1 MNLKKLDV
9 KDLSNWFR
17 SGIKPESEWGIG
29 TEHEQFLYNK
39 KDFTRLAYD
48 TQPGIRMVLEEMQKE
63 NWKPVL
69 EGDNLIAL
77 SANGATIT
85 LEPGGQLEL
94 SGDNLATV
102 HETYAETKHHFE
114 VLSALGDKLGFYNLP
129 IGFDPFWKRED
140 IPWMPKER
148 YKYMKSWMPKKG
160 KLGLDMMTRTSSI
173 QLNLDFSSEE
183 DMVKKAQVAQAFQAV
198 VMALFA
204 NSPFTENHPNGYI
217 SYRSKVWDDT
227 DNDRCGF
234 LPFVFDK
241 DFGFD
246 RWTEY
251 LLDVPMY
258 FIFRNEKYYP
268 ANGMTFREFMVTSKP
283 FEPTIEDWEIHAA
296 TVFPD
301 IRLKKFLEL
310 RGADA
315 GGLNQITALAAFWVG
330 LLYDQQALDKAH
342 KMAKEMDVDL
352 ICGLRAQVPK
362 NGLKAQYKSV
372 LLLDIARQL
381 VQISFEGL
389 GRRAVKLGIE
399 SEQKYLKPLQEIVAS
414 GKTIAERQ
422 LDKYHN
428 EWEGGLKNIF
438 FEKQQV

>member
-1 MNLKKLDV
+1 
-9 KDLSNWFR
+9 
-17 SGIKPESEWGIG
+17 
-29 TEHEQFLYNK
+29 
-39 KDFTRLAYD
+39 
-48 TQPGIRMVLEEMQKE
+48 
-63 NWKPVL
+63 
-69 EGDNLIAL
+69 
-77 SANGATIT
+77 
-85 LEPGGQLEL
+85 
-94 SGDNLATV
+94 
-102 HETYAETKHHFE
+102 
-114 VLSALGDKLGFYNLP
+114 
-129 IGFDPFWKRED
+129 
-140 IPWMPKER
+140 
-148 YKYMKSWMPKKG
+148 
-160 KLGLDMMTRTSSI
+160 
-173 QLNLDFSSEE
+173 
-183 DMVKKAQVAQAFQAV
+183 VAQAFQAV

-204 NSPFTENHPNGYI
+204 NSPLTENHPNGYI
-217 SYRSKVWDDT
+217 SYRTKVWDDT

-234 LPFVFDK
+234 LPFIFDK
-241 DFGFD
+241 GFGFD

-258 FIFRNEKYYP
+258 FIFRDEEYYP
-268 ANGMTFREFMVTSKP
+268 ANGITFREFMEKGKP
-283 FEPTIEDWEIHAA
+283 FEATIADWEVHVS

-315 GGLNQITALAAFWVG
+315 GGLNQITALAAFWIG
-330 LLYDQQALDKAH
+330 LLYDQQALKKVH
-342 KMAKEMDVDL
+342 EMAKEMDVNL

-372 LLLDIARQL
+372 LLLDVARQL

>member
-1 MNLKKLDV
+1 MSSQKLNV

-29 TEHEQFLYNK
+29 LEHEQFLFNK
-39 KDFTRLAYD
+39 KDLTRLAYD
-48 TQPGIRMVLEEMQKE
+48 TQPGIRMVLEEMQE
-63 NWKPVL
+63 NIWAPIL
-69 EGDNLIAL
+69 EKGNLIAL
-77 SANGATIT
+77 SANGTTIT

-94 SGDNLATV
+94 SGGNLSTI
-102 HETYAETKHHFE
+102 HETYTETKHHLE
-114 VLSALGDKLGFYNLP
+114 VLSTLGNKLGFYHLP

-160 KLGLDMMTRTSSI
+160 TLGLDMMTRTSSI
-173 QLNLDFSSEE
+173 QVNLDFSSEQ
-183 DMVKKAQVAQAFQAV
+183 DMVKKAQVAQTFQAV

-204 NSPFTENHPNGYI
+204 NSAFTENQPNGYI
-217 SYRSKVWDDT
+217 TYRSKVWDDT

-234 LPFVFDK
+234 LPFIFDEC
-241 DFGFD
+241 FGFD

-258 FIFRNEKYYP
+258 FIFRDEEYYP
-268 ANGMTFREFMVTSKP
+268 ANGMTFRQFMETDKP
-283 FEPTIEDWEIHAA
+283 FEPTIADWEVHVS

-301 IRLKKFLEL
+301 IRLKKFIEL

-315 GGLNQITALAAFWVG
+315 GGLDQITALAAFWVG
-330 LLYDQQALDKAH
+330 ILYDQQALDKVH
-342 KMAKEMDVDL
+342 EMAKEMDVDL

-372 LLLDIARQL
+372 LLLDIAREL
-381 VQISFEGL
+381 VQTSFEGL
-389 GRRAVKLGIE
+389 GWRAIKLGIE
-399 SEQKYLKPLQEIVAS
+399 SEQKYLKPLQEIVTS

-422 LDKYHN
+422 LYKYHN
-428 EWEGGLKNIF
+428 EWGGDLKNIF
-438 FEKQQV
+438 LEK

>member
-1 MNLKKLDV
+1 MNVKKLDIQ
-9 KDLSNWFR
+9 DLSNWFR

-29 TEHEQFLYNK
+29 TEHEQFIYDK
-39 KDFTRLAYD
+39 KDLKRLAYG
-48 TQPGIRMVLEEMQKE
+48 TQLGIKKVLQELQKDIWE
-63 NWKPVL
+63 PVL
-69 EGDNLIAL
+69 EGENLIAL
-77 SANGATIT
+77 SANGVTIT

-94 SGDNLATV
+94 SGGNFATV
-102 HETYAETKHHFE
+102 HETYAETKHHLE
-114 VLSALGDKLGFYNLP
+114 VLSALGKKLGFYNLP

-148 YKYMKSWMPKKG
+148 YKYMKSWMPTKG
-160 KLGLDMMTRTSSI
+160 GLGLDMMTRTCSI
-173 QLNLDFSSEE
+173 QVNLDFSSEQ
-183 DMVKKAQVAQAFQAV
+183 DMVKKAQVAQAFQSV

-204 NSPFTENHPNGYI
+204 NSPFTENKPNGYI
-217 SYRSKVWDDT
+217 SFRSKVWDDT

-234 LPFVFDK
+234 LPFIFDK
-241 DFGFD
+241 GFGFD
-246 RWTEY
+246 SWTEY

-258 FIFRNEKYYP
+258 FIFRNEEYYP
-268 ANGMTFREFMVTSKP
+268 ANGMTFREFMKKGKP
-283 FEPTIEDWEIHAA
+283 FEPTIEDWEVHVT

-315 GGLNQITALAAFWVG
+315 GGLGQIAALAAFWVG
-330 LLYDQQALDKAH
+330 LLYDQHALDKSH

-372 LLLDIARQL
+372 LLQDIARQL
-381 VQISFEGL
+381 VQTSYEGL
-389 GRRAVKLGIE
+389 GRRALKLGIE
-399 SEQKYLKPLQEIVAS
+399 SEQKYLKPLQKIVAS
-414 GKTIAERQ
+414 GKTIAENQ

-428 EWEGGLKNIF
+428 EWGGDLKNIF
-438 FEKQQV
+438 LER

>member
-1 MNLKKLDV
+1 MNFKKLDI

-29 TEHEQFLYNK
+29 TEHEQFLYK
-39 KDFTRLAYD
+39 KNDLTRLAYH
-48 TQPGIRMVLEEMQKE
+48 TQPGIRQVLQELQKDIW
-63 NWKPVL
+63 NPVF
-69 EGDNLIAL
+69 EGEDLIAL
-77 SANGATIT
+77 SASGVTIT

-94 SGDNLATV
+94 SGGNFATV
-102 HETYAETKHHFE
+102 HETYAETKHHLE
-114 VLSALGDKLGFYNLP
+114 ALGTLGHKLGFYNLP

-148 YKYMKSWMPKKG
+148 YKYMKSWMPTKG
-160 KLGLDMMTRTSSI
+160 RLGLDMMTRTSSI
-173 QLNLDFSSEE
+173 QVNLDFSSEQ

-204 NSPFTENHPNGYI
+204 NSPFTEKQPNGYI

-241 DFGFD
+241 SFGFD

-258 FIFRNEKYYP
+258 FIFRNEEYYP
-268 ANGMTFREFMVTSKP
+268 ANGMTFREFLKKGKP
-283 FEPTIEDWEIHAA
+283 FEPTIEDWEVHAT

-315 GGLNQITALAAFWVG
+315 GGLGQIAALAAFWVG
-330 LLYDQQALDKAH
+330 LLYDQHALDKAH

-372 LLLDIARQL
+372 LLQDIARQL
-381 VQISFEGL
+381 VQTSYEGL
-389 GRRAVKLGIE
+389 GRRALKLGIE
-399 SEQKYLKPLQEIVAS
+399 SEQKYLKPLQKIVAS
-414 GKTIAERQ
+414 GKTIAENQ

-428 EWEGGLKNIF
+428 EWGGDLKNIF
-438 FEKQQV
+438 LER